1 MFSKDLG
8 IDLGTI
14 FTRLADSTQVLSEEP
29 TIVAIEVMDQKMVAV
44 GQEARDMYGRVPESI
59 EVARPLKNWVIADYE
74 ITETLLSYLLQRV
87 SGSMR
92 IFRPRVMISVP
103 YGVTSVERRAVYEAT
118 LEAGSR
124 EAFLIQQPLA
134 AALGVDLPIGSPSGN
149 MVICLGGGCTEAAV
163 MAMYGIV
170 SAETLRAGGMDLDD
184 AIVNYVRRKYGIV
197 IGQVTAEQLKIR
209 IGAAV
214 PQDTENSLEVQGQD
228 QVTGLPRP
236 VTLTTGEIVEALQDP
251 LKAIVETGRR
261 VLEKTPP
268 ELVADI
274 IDRGVALCGA
284 GALLRGIDKLLTKSL
299 GIPAYLVDN
308 PMTCVVEGA
317 VKALPMYNI
326 LRRSLPQVSYQRSK
340 KRPGGRFSSLIQIIR
355 HPLQMGDRIDILH
368 PDVAGDREIDGRIVE
383 DRLDAGLH

>member
-14 FTRLADSTQVLSEEP
+14 YTRLADSAQVLLEEP
-29 TIVAIEVMDQKMVAV
+29 TIVAIEVDDQKMVAA
-44 GQEARDMYGRVPESI
+44 GLEARDMFGKVPDNI
-59 EVARPLKNWVIADYE
+59 EVARPLRNGVIADYE
-74 ITETLLSYLLQRV
+74 ITETLLQYLLQRV

-103 YGVTSVERRAVYEAT
+103 YGVTSVERRAVYEAVM
-118 LEAGSR
+118 EAGSR

-134 AALGVDLPIGSPSGN
+134 AAIGIDLPINSPSGN
-149 MVICLGGGCTEAAV
+149 MIISLGGGCTEAAV

-170 SAETLRAGGMDLDD
+170 AADTLRAGGMELDE
-184 AIVNYVRRKYGIV
+184 AIVTYVLRKYGVI
-197 IGQVTAEQLKIR
+197 IGQATAEQLKIR

-214 PQDTENSLEVQGQD
+214 PQDTENSMEVQGQD

-236 VTLTTGEIVEALQDP
+236 VTLTTGEIVEAWQEP
-251 LKAIVETGRR
+251 LKQIVETGRK

-268 ELVADI
+268 ELVSDI
-274 IDRGVALCGA
+274 IDRGVALCGG

-308 PMTCVVEGA
+308 PLTCVVQGA
-317 VKALPMYNI
+317 VKGFGMLNVIRRNLPK
-326 LRRSLPQVSYQRSK
+326 V
-340 KRPGGRFSSLIQIIR
+340 
-355 HPLQMGDRIDILH
+355 
-368 PDVAGDREIDGRIVE
+368 
-383 DRLDAGLH
+383 

>member
-1 MFSKDLG
+1 MALFSKDLG
-8 IDLGTI
+8 IDLGTM
-14 FTRLADSTQVLSEEP
+14 FTRLADSTQVLMEEP
-29 TIVAIEVMDQKMVAV
+29 TIVAIEVDDQKMVAV
-44 GQEARDMYGRVPESI
+44 GQEARDMYGRVPETI
-59 EVARPLKNWVIADYE
+59 EVARPLKNGVIADYE
-74 ITETLLSYLLQRV
+74 ITETLLSYLLQKV

-103 YGVTSVERRAVYEAT
+103 YGVTSVERRAVYEAV

-124 EAFLIQQPLA
+124 EAYLIQQPLA
-134 AALGVDLPIGSPSGN
+134 AALGVDLPINSPSGN
-149 MVICLGGGCTEAAV
+149 MVITLGGGCTEAAV

-170 SAETLRAGGMDLDD
+170 SGETLRAGGIDLDE
-184 AIVNYVRRKYGIV
+184 AIVNYVRRKYGVI
-197 IGQVTAEQLKIR
+197 IGQVTAEQLKVR

-214 PQDTENSLEVQGQD
+214 PQDTENSMEVQGQD

-236 VTLTTGEIVEALQDP
+236 VTLTTGEIVEALQEP
-251 LKAIVETGRR
+251 LKMIIETGRR

-274 IDRGVALCGA
+274 IDRGVALCGG

-317 VKALPMYNI
+317 VKAIPMYNI
-326 LRRSLPQVSYQRSK
+326 LRRSLPQV
-340 KRPGGRFSSLIQIIR
+340 
-355 HPLQMGDRIDILH
+355 
-368 PDVAGDREIDGRIVE
+368 
-383 DRLDAGLH
+383 

>member
-1 MFSKDLG
+1 M
-8 IDLGTI
+8 
-14 FTRLADSTQVLSEEP
+14 FTRLADSTRVLMEEP
-29 TIVAIEVMDQKMVAV
+29 TIVAIEVLDQKMVAV

-59 EVARPLKNWVIADYE
+59 EVARPLKNGVIADYE
-74 ITETLLSYLLQRV
+74 ITETLLQYLLQRA

-103 YGVTSVERRAVYEAT
+103 YGVTSVERRAVYEAV

-124 EAFLIQQPLA
+124 EASLIQQPLA
-134 AALGVDLPIGSPSGN
+134 AALGVDLPINSPSGN

-170 SAETLRAGGMDLDD
+170 AAETLRAGGMDLDD
-184 AIVNYVRRKYGIV
+184 AIVNYVRRKYGV
-197 IGQVTAEQLKIR
+197 VVGQSTAEQLKMK

-214 PQDTENSLEVQGQD
+214 PQDTENSMEVQGQD

-236 VTLTTGEIVEALQDP
+236 VTLTTGEIVEALQEP
-251 LKAIVETGRR
+251 LRLVVETGRR

-274 IDRGVALCGA
+274 IDRGVALCGG
-284 GALLRGIDKLLTKSL
+284 GALLRGVDKLLTKSL

-326 LRRSLPQVSYQRSK
+326 LRRNLPPV
-340 KRPGGRFSSLIQIIR
+340 
-355 HPLQMGDRIDILH
+355 
-368 PDVAGDREIDGRIVE
+368 
-383 DRLDAGLH
+383 

>member
-1 MFSKDLG
+1 VAVFSKDLG
-8 IDLGTI
+8 IDLGTM
-14 FTRLADSTQVLSEEP
+14 FTRLADGTQVLLEEP
-29 TIVAIEVMDQKMVAV
+29 TIVAIEVQDQKMVAV
-44 GQEARDMYGRVPESI
+44 GKEALVMYGRVPESI
-59 EVARPLKNWVIADYE
+59 EVARPLKNGVIADYE

-103 YGVTSVERRAVYEAT
+103 YGVTSVETRAVHEAI

-124 EAFLIQQPLA
+124 DASLIQQPLA

-170 SAETLRAGGMDLDD
+170 SAETLRAGGLELDE
-184 AIVNYVRRKYGIV
+184 AIVNYVRRKYGVV
-197 IGQVTAEQLKIR
+197 IGQVTAEQLKTK

-214 PQDTENSLEVQGQD
+214 PQDTENSMEVQGQD

-236 VTLTTGEIVEALQDP
+236 VTLATGEIVEALQDP
-251 LKAIVETGRR
+251 LKAVIETGRR

-274 IDRGVALCGA
+274 IDRGVALCGG

-308 PMTCVVEGA
+308 PTTCVVEGA
-317 VKALPMYNI
+317 VKAIPMYNI
-326 LRRSLPQVSYQRSK
+326 LRRNLPQV
-340 KRPGGRFSSLIQIIR
+340 
-355 HPLQMGDRIDILH
+355 
-368 PDVAGDREIDGRIVE
+368 
-383 DRLDAGLH
+383 